1 MRSLVF
7 KKAATLVER
16 CNLGH
21 SIHNQRN
28 IINNEY
34 GRWQDLQ
41 PLELYMSR
49 TAESLNTQESSVDI
63 STSRYDDHCNGDL
76 LILVLQLHCPRIQ

>member
-7 KKAATLVER
+7 LKAATLVEP

-21 SIHNQRN
+21 SIHDQRN
-28 IINNEY
+28 VINDEY
-34 GRWQDLQ
+34 GGWQDLQ

-49 TAESLNTQESSVDI
+49 TAESPSTQESSVDI
-63 STSRYDDHCNGDL
+63 SPSRCNDHCNGDL
-76 LILVLQLHCPRIQ
+76 IIIVLQLHCPRIQ